1 MRPAT
6 WRGRGQVEAD
16 GEARAGLDTLT
27 GTFRRQEGA
36 AAVGGELLLEVRQ
49 LVTELGSA

>member
-1 MRPAT
+1 MGPE
-6 WRGRGQVEAD
+6 GAD
-16 GEARAGLDTLT
+16 GEAWAGLDTLT
-27 GTFRRQEGA
+27 GIFRRQEGA